1 MCVLPPVW
9 GTLWK
14 QGRDCGWQTVLMT
27 SCHVDATEFRK
38 IGFPVETLPGICH
51 KVFSDHWQV
60 HLLGKWGP
68 PDTVDSR

>member
-9 GTLWK
+9 EALRK

-38 IGFPVETLPGICH
+38 MGFPVETLLGVCH
-51 KVFSDHWQV
+51 KAVFDHWQV
-60 HLLGKWGP
+60 HLLGSGGL
-68 PDTVDSR
+68 SMS